1 MTNPPNSYV
10 TSKTDV
16 NAPGLDSGHQM
27 PAPEFVALLRLAQVE
42 LDVSDIRQ
50 QVAALVRLANMERV
64 QQALDRCD
72 PRTVRTARA
81 HRLLC
86 ELADAIGPTTWS
98 TALAVRMVIAGED
111 PPPAGAARIADM
123 LIDHYH
129 PRAPAQTTIWR
140 ALKARQTWLEAGALP

>member
-1 MTNPPNSYV
+1 M
-10 TSKTDV
+10 K
-16 NAPGLDSGHQM
+16 NA
-27 PAPEFVALLRLAQVE
+27 AALLRLAQVE

-123 LIDHYH
+123 LIKHYER
-129 PRAPAQTTIWR
+129 PPAQATIWR